1 MLGML
6 VSRVLYT
13 ASITIGNFFV
23 ITVNLTPCIFDGFQ
37 EKILCQEG

>member
-6 VSRVLYT
+6 VSGVLYT

-23 ITVNLTPCIFDGFQ
+23 ITVNLTLCIFDGFQ